1 MIRRILLSLFTLALA
16 AGAAG
21 AQGVLLVPNSS
32 TDNVWA
38 FSPFDGMLIDN
49 DFVPDNN
56 VLATPT
62 TAIDSGRGTILV
74 SDQIS
79 DGVFEYNY
87 DGSYVGV
94 FADANDGLDNVRGI
108 TVYQNQLYVAN
119 QGNTGGLGST
129 VQRFDMDGT
138 NQTTWASGIDSPWWI
153 EFRSGDVL
161 VSNSGTDTVDSLT
174 FAGVANAPLVTNIN
188 FPRQIHQLGNG
199 NLLVAGFSVPSA
211 IYEYDS
217 VGALVD
223 QFADG
228 LGPRGVWL
236 LGNGNYLFTG
246 GTRVATVDP
255 GTGTVTDIINASGNS
270 FQHISYSPVPEP
282 ATLALLGLG
291 SLMLWSHWQRRT
303 TSLR

>member
-1 MIRRILLSLFTLALA
+1 MMQRSVFALLVTMLA
-16 AGAAG
+16 AASAQ

-38 FSPFDGMLIDN
+38 FSPIDGSLIN
-49 DFVPDNN
+49 NNFVPDNG
-56 VLATPT
+56 VLSTPT

-74 SDQIS
+74 SDQIT

-94 FADANDGLDNVRGI
+94 FADATDGLDNVRGI

-119 QGNTGGLGST
+119 QGNTGGLGGT
-129 VQRFDMDGT
+129 IQRFDMNGS
-138 NQTTWASGIDSPWWI
+138 NQTTWASGIGSPWWI
-153 EFRSGDVL
+153 EFRSNDVL
-161 VSNSGTDTVDSLT
+161 VSNSDTDTVESLT
-174 FAGVANAPLVTNIN
+174 FAGVANPPLISTLIN

-211 IYEYDS
+211 VYQYDS
-217 VGALVD
+217 VGGLLT

-236 LGNGNYLFTG
+236 LQNGNYLFTG
-246 GTRVATVDP
+246 GTRVATIDP
-255 GTGTVTDIINASGNS
+255 TTGTVTDVINASGNS
-270 FQHISYSPVPEP
+270 FQHIGYVPVPEP
-282 ATLALLGLG
+282 AALSLFGLG
-291 SLMLWSHWQRRT
+291 GMWLLWKRR
-303 TSLR
+303 

>member
-1 MIRRILLSLFTLALA
+1 MTQRILIPLLAVVLA
-16 AGAAG
+16 TGSAL

-32 TDNVWA
+32 TDSIWA
-38 FSPFDGMLIDN
+38 FSPVDGSLINN
-49 DFVPDNN
+49 DFIPDNG

-94 FADANDGLDNVRGI
+94 VADATDGLDNVRGI

-119 QGNTGGLGST
+119 QGNTGGLGGT
-129 VQRFDMDGT
+129 VQRFDLDGS
-138 NQTTWASGIDSPWWI
+138 NQVTWASGIGSPWWI
-153 EFRSGDVL
+153 EFRSSDVL
-161 VSNSGTDTVDSLT
+161 VSNSDTDTVDSLT
-174 FAGVANAPLVTNIN
+174 LAGAANSPLISGIN

-211 IYEYDS
+211 VYEYDS
-217 VGALVD
+217 AGMPVT

-236 LGNGNYLFTG
+236 LQNGNYLFTG
-246 GTRVATVDP
+246 GTRVATIDP
-255 GTGTVTDIINASGNS
+255 SDGSVTDVINATGNS
-270 FQHISYSPVPEP
+270 FQHISFSPVPEP
-282 ATLALLGLG
+282 ATLALVGLG
-291 SLMLWSHWQRRT
+291 GLLLLLQRR
-303 TSLR
+303 